1 MKKSIL
7 ILVIAGFLVIGLS
20 EVQAQT
26 TQSKLNQVELL
37 KQFIGNWKVDM
48 AKDTI
53 LYWDAKAFGT
63 GFEGNIR
70 VVTKGKIVMEGKELW
85 GFNKNGECI
94 GIQVIKGIDMVIYG
108 LWFTSKNKY
117 VYLPYNDISNPEKA
131 SLKREGEF
139 KSPDMIIENKILNNK
154 IVKTTTNWG
163 ECPELPVPEFVDHCA
178 IQLESQFVPPNPNW
192 IRRLS
197 SHQNS
202 SLFDHCRP

>member
-154 IVKTTTNWG
+154 IVKTTTFTR
-163 ECPELPVPEFVDHCA
+163 VK
-178 IQLESQFVPPNPNW
+178 
-192 IRRLS
+192 
-197 SHQNS
+197 
-202 SLFDHCRP
+202 